1 MKTHVRITLA
11 IVFALALPCIAAA
24 QGWGR
29 DLLLFQVGAGLYFP
43 SYPDGLESAMSYADS
58 LPGVDRIQVA
68 VDLALGFSISERAY
82 IMARVDGGGDRI
94 SDSSGDYSQL
104 NLYLFSLGARYYPY
118 VTGLYL
124 EADVGSS
131 QAEVDISGEGSY
143 PSDKGFG
150 YGIAIGYDFNRR
162 LRGFGLE
169 LEAKYDSLTIE
180 SEQYGAF
187 MLTLNLCWK

>member
-1 MKTHVRITLA
+1 MS
-11 IVFALALPCIAAA
+11 AAA
-24 QGWGR
+24 STP
-29 DLLLFQVGAGLYFP
+29 GA
-43 SYPDGLESAMSYADS
+43 
-58 LPGVDRIQVA
+58 DRIQVS
-68 VDLALGFSISERAY
+68 VDLALGFSISERGY
-82 IMARVDGGGDRI
+82 IMARIDGGGDRI
-94 SDSSGDYSQL
+94 TYSSGDYSQL

-131 QAEVDISGEGSY
+131 QGMSDSSFGGSNT
-143 PSDKGFG
+143 SDKGFG

-187 MLTLNLCWK
+187 MLTLNLC